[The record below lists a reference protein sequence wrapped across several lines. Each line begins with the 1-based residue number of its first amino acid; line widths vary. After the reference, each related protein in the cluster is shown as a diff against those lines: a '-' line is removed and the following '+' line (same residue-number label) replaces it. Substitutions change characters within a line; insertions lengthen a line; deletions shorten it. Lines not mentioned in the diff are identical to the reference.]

1 MNTELKA
8 IEPKEVTELRE
19 QISNLESASLILRG
33 LNEILFRLTERRP
46 AASDSSL
53 EARDSEML
61 FAIQNVLENI
71 TKDIN
76 ASVIACT
83 NVLY

>member
-1 MNTELKA
+1 MKTLKP
-8 IEPKEVTELRE
+8 EEVMELRE
-19 QISNLESASLILRG
+19 QCSNLESAALMLRG
-33 LNEILFRLTERRP
+33 LNGILFRLTERRP

>member
-1 MNTELKA
+1 MKTLKP
-8 IEPKEVTELRE
+8 EEVMELRE
-19 QISNLESASLILRG
+19 QCSNLESATLMLRG
-33 LNEILFRLTERRP
+33 MNEILFRLTERRP